1 MKKIISFI
9 ISAAL
14 LSSTA
19 VYAADFIDTKGHWA
33 EAVISRLA
41 DRGVV
46 SGVSQNAFVPD
57 AEVTRA
63 QYLKMIMNAVSL
75 QAEECEK
82 DMCLDASRYDWYSGY
97 LNSALKKGLIPEEM
111 ITGYDVEIISDAE
124 GTSAQAVYSGAFE
137 GNKSITREEMAFLTI
152 SMYQY
157 ILNAKTMQSLDTSKK
172 FSFTDSTDI
181 SIWAQAGVNLAAAN
195 GLVTGM
201 DDGSFAPQQ
210 TATRAQAATIISRV
224 LDKQGI

>member
-1 MKKIISFI
+1 MKKIISVL
-9 ISAAL
+9 ISAVL
-14 LSSTA
+14 ISSTA
-19 VYAADFIDTKGHWA
+19 VYAADFLDTKGHWA
-33 EAVISRLA
+33 EAVINRLA
-41 DRGVV
+41 DGGVV
-46 SGVSQNAFVPD
+46 SGVSRNEFAPD

-63 QYLKMIMNAVSL
+63 QYLKMIMNAVGL
-75 QAEECEK
+75 QTEECAQ
-82 DMCLDASRYDWYSGY
+82 DMCLDASKNDWYSPY

-111 ITGYDVEIISDAE
+111 ISDYDVEIIPDAE
-124 GTSAQAVYSGAFE
+124 GASAQVVYSGAFE
-137 GNKSITREEMAFLTI
+137 GNKSITREEMAFLTM

-157 ILNAKTMQSLDTSKK
+157 ILNAKTMQSLVTSEKV
-172 FSFTDSTDI
+172 SFTDSDSI

-195 GLVTGM
+195 GLIAGM